1 MLRSLEYAFP
11 HRGYAA
17 IMDEFLLGEDILVAP
32 QLQKG
37 VASRK
42 VAIPE
47 GEWEDI
53 GGNRYREGTHVV
65 PTPLERIPVFIK
77 HRAGKAAHSVLLEVK
92 V

>member
-1 MLRSLEYAFP
+1 MLRGREDEFP
-11 HRGYAA
+11 DRGYATV
-17 IMDEFLLGEDILVAP
+17 MEEFLLGEDKLAAP

-37 VASRK
+37 GASRK
-42 VAIPE
+42 VVIPE

-77 HRAGKAAHSVLLEVK
+77 HRAGKAAHSVLVEVK